1 MMPNLDPRLMK
12 AAMKK
17 MGIRQEEIQAEEVII
32 KARGTD
38 IIIKNPSIMKMTMAG
53 RESFEI
59 TGEIEERSFSAED
72 IKTVAE
78 QANVDEAAARG
89 ALAKSGGDLAQAI
102 LALKGE

>member
-17 MGIRQEEIQAEEVII
+17 MGIKQEEIEANEVII

-59 TGEIEERSFSAED
+59 TGDIEERSFSAED

-78 QANVDEAAARG
+78 QAGVDEDTAKD
-89 ALAKSGGDLAQAI
+89 ALKKANNDLAQAI
-102 LALKGE
+102 MALKGE